1 MLKQLDATNKM
12 MEDRNLFQFA
22 FNNARILEKNNTFYI
37 ESFEERNG
45 RICGSGTAYYP
56 NQITITGNFQNDY
69 PCGRCTLTFGA
80 SQITEETTFV
90 NAHRTGHIK
99 VTYPSG
105 IVATVRL
112 NDSSPFL
119 FQSVIPYSRN
129 FYNHS
134 VIGFPCVTPDIIAL
148 SYNDVS
154 YKPNE
159 VEDVAW
165 LLKHFDVH
173 QISMNVDYSDN
184 ALRNIEQHCR
194 AMLEGEMILS
204 NPKFNHV
211 QSVTLCCQALIA
223 KNRLNY
229 MLPEISSLRNI
240 NTLLARTVQRCCS
253 CELEE
258 EEKMN
263 CNYTLNGVL
272 RVLGYSPC
280 LRSITIVAYPDS
292 TLNLSGGLFPR
303 VSSLTL
309 KGGCDG
315 TC

>member
-80 SQITEETTFV
+80 SQITEEATFV

-129 FYNHS
+129 F
-134 VIGFPCVTPDIIAL
+134 
-148 SYNDVS
+148 
-154 YKPNE
+154 
-159 VEDVAW
+159 
-165 LLKHFDVH
+165 
-173 QISMNVDYSDN
+173 
-184 ALRNIEQHCR
+184 
-194 AMLEGEMILS
+194 
-204 NPKFNHV
+204 
-211 QSVTLCCQALIA
+211 
-223 KNRLNY
+223 
-229 MLPEISSLRNI
+229 
-240 NTLLARTVQRCCS
+240 
-253 CELEE
+253 
-258 EEKMN
+258 
-263 CNYTLNGVL
+263 
-272 RVLGYSPC
+272 
-280 LRSITIVAYPDS
+280 
-292 TLNLSGGLFPR
+292 
-303 VSSLTL
+303 
-309 KGGCDG
+309 
-315 TC
+315 

>member
-12 MEDRNLFQFA
+12 MENRDLFQFA
-22 FNNARILEKNNTFYI
+22 FNNAQILEKNNAFYNG
-37 ESFEERNG
+37 SFEERNG
-45 RICGSGTAYYP
+45 RICGTGTAYYP
-56 NQITITGNFQNDY
+56 NQISITGNFQNDY
-69 PCGRCTLTFGA
+69 PCGRCTLSFSA
-80 SQITEETTFV
+80 SQITEEATFV
-90 NAHRTGHIK
+90 NACRNGHIK

-105 IVATVRL
+105 IVATVAL

-134 VIGFPCVTPDIIAL
+134 VIGFPCGTPKIIAL
-148 SYNDVS
+148 SYNGVS
-154 YKPNE
+154 YKPDE

-184 ALRNIEQHCR
+184 ALRNIEDHFR
-194 AMLEGEMILS
+194 AKLEDETILTD
-204 NPKFNHV
+204 PKFNRV

-240 NTLLARTVQRCCS
+240 NTLLARTVSRCCG
-253 CELEE
+253 CELNEQ
-258 EEKMN
+258 EKTD
-263 CNYTLNGVL
+263 CRHALYGIL

-280 LRSITIVAYPDS
+280 LRSFTIVAYPDR
-292 TLNLSGGLFPR
+292 TFNLSGKSFTH

-309 KGGCDG
+309 KGGRDG
-315 TC
+315 AC